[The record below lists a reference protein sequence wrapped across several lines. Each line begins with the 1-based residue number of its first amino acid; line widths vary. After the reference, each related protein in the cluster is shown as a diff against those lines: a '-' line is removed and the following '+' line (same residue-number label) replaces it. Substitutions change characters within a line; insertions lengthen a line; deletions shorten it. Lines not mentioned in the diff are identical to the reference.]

1 MNDLIPTANT
11 MNSQL
16 YFVSPAARPRTMRS
30 SRLRLRLTR
39 LLAVSILTMFG
50 AGAAYWTAE
59 HPLVEKSLFVV
70 GVVLAG
76 FGAAGRAWATSY
88 ISGHKL
94 KRLVTTGPYSICRNP
109 LYFFSTM
116 LGVGFGFCT
125 ETFTMPVVIG
135 VALLVLYYFQIRR
148 EEKMLH
154 DAFGAPYEAYLAA
167 VPRFFPTLLRYTEPE
182 EISISP
188 RLFKSGLFGI
198 AFLLMLIGVLEMLE
212 GLHQSG
218 VLPVYFRI
226 Y

>member
-1 MNDLIPTANT
+1 
-11 MNSQL
+11 
-16 YFVSPAARPRTMRS
+16 MRS

-39 LLAVSILTMFG
+39 LLAITILTMF
-50 AGAAYWTAE
+50 AVGAAYWEPT
-59 HPLVEKSLFVV
+59 HPLVEKSLFAV
-70 GVVLAG
+70 GVILAA
-76 FGAAGRAWATSY
+76 FGATGRAWATSY

-94 KRLVTTGPYSICRNP
+94 KRLITSGPYSICRNP
-109 LYFFSTM
+109 LYFFSTL
-116 LGVGFGFCT
+116 LGIGFGFCT

-148 EEKMLH
+148 EEKLLLG
-154 DAFGAPYEAYLAA
+154 AFGGQYNAYLSS
-167 VPRFFPTLLRYTEPE
+167 VPRFFPTGRNYSEPE

-198 AFLLMLIGVLEMLE
+198 AFLLVLIGVLEMFE

-218 VLPVYFRI
+218 LLPVYFRI

>member
-1 MNDLIPTANT
+1 
-11 MNSQL
+11 
-16 YFVSPAARPRTMRS
+16 MRS

-39 LLAVSILTMFG
+39 LLAVSILAMFG
-50 AGAAYWTAE
+50 AGAAYWTAA

-109 LYFFSTM
+109 LYFFSTL

-125 ETFTMPVVIG
+125 QTFTMPIVIG
-135 VALLVLYYFQIRR
+135 AALLVLYYFQIRR

-154 DAFGAPYEAYLAA
+154 EAFGAAYEAYLAT

-218 VLPVYFRI
+218 LLPVYFRI